1 MENLERVKRIAPFLE
16 KEYEGNVRDLL
27 ADLRHYCDAK
37 HVDFDDEARIA
48 SEHYS
53 VEFVE
58 SMTATTSVPTTI
70 KGWAALQGLDVYHAK
85 QLLQMLVMLPQR
97 YFGSSPLYNEEF
109 TKKWRIETVTDRGD
123 YKAFIPETA
132 RVELYAK
139 LGIEE
144 LLARFSHYER
154 ALIYRTQSNA

>member
-1 MENLERVKRIAPFLE
+1 MENVERVKRIAPFLE

-58 SMTATTSVPTTI
+58 SMTATTSVPPRSRVGQRC
-70 KGWAALQGLDVYHAK
+70 KGWTYT
-85 QLLQMLVMLPQR
+85 MPNNSFR
-97 YFGSSPLYNEEF
+97 C
-109 TKKWRIETVTDRGD
+109 
-123 YKAFIPETA
+123 
-132 RVELYAK
+132 
-139 LGIEE
+139 
-144 LLARFSHYER
+144 
-154 ALIYRTQSNA
+154 